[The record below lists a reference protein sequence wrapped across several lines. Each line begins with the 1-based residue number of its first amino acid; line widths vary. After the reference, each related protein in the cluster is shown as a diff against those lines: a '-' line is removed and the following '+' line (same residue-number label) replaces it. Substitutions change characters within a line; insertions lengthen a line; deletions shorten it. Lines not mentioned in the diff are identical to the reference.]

1 MLNLNKKTGDTL
13 SAFEV
18 NQIGAAV
25 DKLEKNV
32 EHLQYFKNGQ
42 YCVGGWNAD
51 SLSPESIE
59 THGDAGFAL
68 QWQGVLLDT
77 EDNKDICTTPVGWL
91 KKDNYL
97 RFEDGSFAPT
107 IGITEEMRAKCDI
120 ELYLDPQHKQKYCE
134 AGQFNAEQFYNQHGM
149 SPLYNITGQE
159 VRVLR
164 PWETTKTQY
173 TIGVAR
179 RDTLYLLDNVQ
190 GKSGKIWKGVFA
202 EPTSWDG
209 IDVSKFSLVPTA
221 LSPSMVC
228 TINNKTRSFFYLYT
242 GEGSCAGFAGT
253 GGICKMFQN
262 NGTYPRVNDV
272 SQINLMKYARLNN
285 SDTQASYPFAEGGFH
300 AWNTFI
306 SSYEVGY
313 GTKYIHSPLL
323 FGSGISSN
331 DSCVDE
337 NSWRRNGGIRYKAQ
351 SDNTWKYATWGGAGD
366 IYTKPKGEGK
376 MDFFSNFLNSEA
388 PKERCMES
396 QMAVSFARERNI
408 QEGVEFE
415 FYGNTYWY
423 RSVKHTTV
431 TSNPMDV
438 VVYKKMRSSV
448 SAYNANGDVTVFEI
462 EVILRMSLFGG
473 MSLSGDVV
481 AYCGGGYEQ
490 VGTCINTI
498 SGSTDNPIDCYL
510 EPDQSKW
517 VNESQY
523 SLSNLGQYSFEKQ
536 YLKIGT
542 CLNLPNGYCKKRI
555 SYSGYKSES
564 GGNIA
569 SGECC
574 YVWSLNYWSNE
585 ANARVRVGTR
595 LRGFSVY
602 SLCSARCLTASSYVG
617 IAARNFA
624 GLAQAMIKVTDW
636 APPAAS
642 GI

>member
-18 NQIGAAV
+18 NQIGAVV

-32 EHLQYFKNGQ
+32 ERLQYFKNGQ
-42 YCVGGWNAD
+42 YCVGGWEAD
-51 SLSPESIE
+51 TLAPESIE
-59 THGDAGFAL
+59 THGDVDFAL
-68 QWQGVLLDT
+68 RWQGVLLDT
-77 EDNKDICTTPVGWL
+77 EDNKDTSTTPVGWL

-97 RFEDGSFAPT
+97 RFENGSFAPT
-107 IGITEEMRAKCDI
+107 IGITEEMRAECDV
-120 ELYLDPQHKQKYCE
+120 ELYLDPQHSKKYCE

-149 SPLYNITGQE
+149 SPLYNVTGQE

-164 PWETTKTQY
+164 PWETTQTKY

-179 RDTLYLLDNVQ
+179 RETLYLLDNVK
-190 GKSGKIWKGVFA
+190 GKSGKIWKGIFA

-209 IDVSKFSLVPTA
+209 IDVSKFPLAPTA

-228 TINNKTRSFFYLYT
+228 TINGKTRSFFYLYT
-242 GEGSCAGFAGT
+242 GEGSCAGFVGKDSL
-253 GGICKMFQN
+253 CKMFQN

-272 SQINLMKYARLNN
+272 NQVTLMQYTRANNL
-285 SDTQASYPFAEGGFH
+285 DTQAPYPFAEGGFH
-300 AWNTFI
+300 AWNTII
-306 SSYEVGY
+306 SAYEVAY
-313 GTKYIHSPLL
+313 GTKYIHSPSL

-423 RSVKHTTV
+423 RSVKHVAV
-431 TSNPMDV
+431 TPNPMDV

-448 SAYNANGDVTVFEI
+448 SAYNANGDTTVFDI

-473 MSLSGDVV
+473 MSLSGDIV

-490 VGTCINTI
+490 VGTCINAV
-498 SGSTDNPIDCYL
+498 SGSVDNPIDCYL
-510 EPDQSKW
+510 EPNQLKW
-517 VNESQY
+517 AYETNTSVRD
-523 SLSNLGQYSFEKQ
+523 LGTFPFEKQ

-542 CLNLPNGYCKKRI
+542 FVNLSNGYCQKRTP
-555 SYSGYKSES
+555 YGGWKTKN
-564 GGNIA
+564 GGNIS

-574 YVWSLNYWSNE
+574 YGWSLNYWSTV
-585 ANARVRVGTR
+585 ANVRVRVGAR
-595 LRGFSVY
+595 LRGFSDY
-602 SLCSARCLTASSYVG
+602 SFCSARFLSAHYFAG
-617 IAARNFA
+617 IASRNSA
-624 GLAQAMIKVTDW
+624 GLAQALIKVADW
-636 APPAAS
+636 AQPAAS